1 MKILVGLSGG
11 VDSSVVACVLKE
23 MGHEVIGATM
33 SIWDKEKFSNITS
46 SKEGC
51 FSAHEEVDIKS
62 AQDLCKKLDIPHY
75 VVDCTKQY
83 QNIVLQNFKQEYLSG
98 RTPNPCVICNSKI
111 KFDALPMGAK
121 DMKIEFDKFATG
133 HYAQISYNEKTKRYQ
148 LKRGK
153 DEKKDQ
159 SYFIYRLNQEQLSK
173 IIMPLGEL
181 TKEEVRNMARKYNLD
196 VSDKKDSQDF
206 YTGNINDILQTTPKK
221 GNFVDKNGKVL
232 GTHNGI
238 WNFTVGQRKGLGI
251 SADRPL
257 YVISL
262 DKEKNEVILG
272 YVEDGYTSSIIAT
285 DISWLSSAPITQ
297 TSSIKVKVR
306 SSQHPFSA
314 KYIPIDDKTATIIF
328 EEKQTAIAS
337 GQSVVFYDDNDYVL
351 GGGFIEIN
359 KDLSNE

>member
-23 MGHEVIGATM
+23 QGHEVIGATM
-33 SIWDKEKFSNITS
+33 SIWDKEKFLNITA

-51 FSAHEEVDIKS
+51 FSPHEEVDIKS
-62 AQDLCKKLDIPHY
+62 AQDLCEKLGIKHY

-83 QNIVLQNFKQEYLSG
+83 QKIVLENFKQEYLSG

-121 DMKIEFDKFATG
+121 DMGIEFDKFATG
-133 HYAQISYNEKTKRYQ
+133 HYAQISYNDKTKRHQ

-181 TKEEVRNMARKYNLD
+181 TKEEVRNMAKKYNLE

-206 YTGNINDILQTTPKK
+206 FNGDINDILQTEPKK
-221 GNFVDKNGKVL
+221 GNFVDKNGKIL
-232 GTHNGI
+232 GSHNGI
-238 WNFTVGQRKGLGI
+238 WNFTVGQRRGLGI

-257 YVISL
+257 YVIGL
-262 DKEKNEVILG
+262 NKDKNEVILG
-272 YVEDGYTSSIIAT
+272 YVEDGYTTSIKTT
-285 DISWLSSAPITQ
+285 DISWLSSNPIKEERQ
-297 TSSIKVKVR
+297 IKVKVR
-306 SSQHPFSA
+306 SSQHPFDA
-314 KYIPIDDKTATIIF
+314 KYIPIDEKTATIIF
-328 EEKQTAIAS
+328 NENQNAIAS

-359 KDLSNE
+359 KG